1 MGLPELISDL
11 YHDNIK
17 YYPSHIDSA
26 RGNIPIIVERAVRN
40 KPKYGDEKVE
50 ITLNNK
56 VYSFKYCKAWKTTKM
71 YNLNILQAFNEKRV
85 KLLCLP
91 DNEFT

>member
-1 MGLPELISDL
+1 MWNLFKNNKSYQAIKVRYQVEKRKKKAERMGLPELISDL

-56 VYSFKYCKAWKTTKM
+56 VYSFKYCKA
-71 YNLNILQAFNEKRV
+71 
-85 KLLCLP
+85 
-91 DNEFT
+91 